1 MAIKKVTEN
10 PFYNQVDGSV
20 TSELN
25 ARAEYYGSKVR
36 GVGKDLPVNVIWAYT
51 KTAYGLV
58 SGGGFVLGTSG
69 TNVMSDEQGKLTL
82 YDAQRNQPK
91 KPLLTGIT
99 VSNEG
104 TIGSLLKGKFTF
116 TAYPRFTK
124 GGFDIDGLEKAF
136 FTPGKEVTIQYGW
149 SASASNKAA
158 CSHKFTGIISNFN
171 WNFNADLSITADV
184 SIVSKASVAIGVS
197 GDVATSDSGS
207 GTPPATDPLLGS
219 MKGGGLSSDIKK
231 DLGLNVDPGAVS
243 SGGGAPIVQVA
254 AGGLAQIPKT
264 GGMKFGYTAISVP
277 FSDEPPEKVKD
288 PNAKN
293 PTPSQW
299 NKQYKL
305 VYYIKLG
312 DIIEYMNEV
321 IRKTQMKELFEIAV
335 GNDLEL
341 EKDINFVSA
350 YPLDIMIPKKAV
362 YGSWDPFGSAAPK
375 TPNPS
380 PTPTNSSPSTSLVA
394 AANAY
399 VTTGITQPI
408 EDLLLSTDYVIK
420 KFDEYLKENATNTPS
435 KNVTTFFTNLIE
447 RINNATGDMV
457 QLTATMVDDM
467 SETKKAETALL
478 VIANSNV
485 SSTVSSTVKPYMF
498 TATIF
503 KPLIKSA
510 NISSHPPGPQAAA
523 AFVQAR
529 PGDNPN
535 SPNLEVQNSNQ
546 ENGPAKNES
555 ENANEELVKSI
566 GVTAGFSEAWAQ
578 SYRDNLAKFKKSSGY
593 DKQAADYSWLHKAL
607 YPVDLSLTIDG
618 ISGFK
623 FGNVIKT
630 TLIPSY
636 YNDPRVDLV
645 FVITKI
651 DHSIK
656 DGVWET
662 TLNTSS
668 RISPNTK
675 L

>member
-10 PFYNQVDGSV
+10 PFYNQVASSV

-51 KTAYGLV
+51 KTAYGLI

-69 TNVMSDEQGKLTL
+69 TKVMSDEEGNLTL

-149 SASASNKAA
+149 SASASSKAA

-171 WNFNADLSITADV
+171 WNFNADLSLTADV

-197 GDVATSDSGS
+197 GDVATTEASGS
-207 GTPPATDPLLGS
+207 QTKKATDPLLGS

-231 DLGLNVDPGAVS
+231 DLGLNVDPNAVS
-243 SGGGAPIVQVA
+243 PGGGAPIVQVA
-254 AGGLAQIPKT
+254 AGGLTQIPKT

-277 FSDEPPEKVKD
+277 FSDEPPEQVTNPT
-288 PNAKN
+288 PNN

-321 IRKTQMKELFEIAV
+321 IKKTELKELFEIAV

-341 EKDINFVSA
+341 GKDINFVSA
-350 YPLDIMIPKKAV
+350 YPLDVMIPKKAV
-362 YGSWDPFGSAAPK
+362 YGKWDPFGSATPT

-380 PTPTNSSPSTSLVA
+380 PTPTNSSPSTTS
-394 AANAY
+394 
-399 VTTGITQPI
+399 ITQPI
-408 EDLLLSTDYVIK
+408 EDLLLSTDYIIQ

-435 KNVTTFFTNLIE
+435 KNVTTLFTKLIE

-457 QLTATMVDDM
+457 QLTATMVEDM
-467 SETKKAETALL
+467 SETTKPNPALL

-485 SSTVSSTVKPYMF
+485 SSTVTSTVTPYMF

-503 KPLIKSA
+503 KPLIKSV

-529 PGDNPN
+529 PGAQPN
-535 SPNLEVQNSNQ
+535 SPNIEVQNSS
-546 ENGPAKNES
+546 NGDETAKKES
-555 ENANEELVKSI
+555 TDANDELVKSI
-566 GVTAGFSEAWAQ
+566 GVTAGFNEAWAQ
-578 SYRDNLAKFKKSSGY
+578 SYRDNLAKFKKSTGY
-593 DKQAADYSWLHKAL
+593 DKQDADYSWLNKAL

-645 FVITKI
+645 FVVTKI